1 MVETKLVAVEEP
13 RASPGSALVSPS
25 LRNKCT
31 PAAKVG
37 RSQWDPKRCDATRL
51 DRNGLQLSEQTAYLR
66 YWADKSPVRF
76 SEQRSAAQ
84 RTRADAN

>member
-1 MVETKLVAVEEP
+1 MVKTRLVAVEEP
-13 RASPGSALVSPS
+13 WASPGSALVSPS

-37 RSQWDPKRCDATRL
+37 RSPMRFDAMRCDATRL

-66 YWADKSPVRF
+66 YWADKFPERF
-76 SEQRSAAQ
+76 KEKRSEKR
-84 RTRADAN
+84 